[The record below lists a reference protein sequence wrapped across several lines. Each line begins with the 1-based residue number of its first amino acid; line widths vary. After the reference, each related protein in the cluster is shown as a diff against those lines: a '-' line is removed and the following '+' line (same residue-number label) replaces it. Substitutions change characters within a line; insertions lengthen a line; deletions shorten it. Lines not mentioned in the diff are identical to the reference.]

1 MGYLDKKIIINR
13 LAKIKYLYKIG
24 VEQSMQEGTFAGF
37 SILSFHDCVE
47 MFLLLVLE
55 DRGDPRPKDE
65 VKKKKE
71 ISFMGYWDCFKE
83 LTLKESMNLLKERR
97 RNIKHKGIFPS
108 KSDVEESRVTITQF
122 FRENTKSLF
131 KQDFDTISLADLIE
145 YPQIKK
151 YVQNAESAL
160 SQDNTYDCL
169 VNARV
174 GFEELLSSYESNKR
188 QWRDSIFY
196 VGEKVGMDYRSLVA
210 NNKDGLRWFEQVT
223 KTTNAVR
230 NILKVTALGID
241 YKKYALFDF
250 ITPNVVETCGIGED
264 KYAKEPKENFES
276 TRTITPQD
284 CHFCINFVIDSAL
297 KLQEFDFSISKY
309 LEIKG

>member
-1 MGYLDKKIIINR
+1 MGCLDKKIIANR

-24 VEQSMQEGTFAGF
+24 IEQSMQEGTFAGF
-37 SILSFHDCVE
+37 SILSFHDCAE
-47 MFLLLVLE
+47 MFLLLVAE
-55 DRGDPRPKDE
+55 NHGDKIDDNM
-65 VKKKKE
+65 
-71 ISFMGYWDCFKE
+71 SFMTFWEKYPE
-83 LTLKESMNLLKERR
+83 LTLKESMRKLKDRR
-97 RNIKHKGIFPS
+97 VNIKHKGLFPS
-108 KSDVEESRVTITQF
+108 MMDVEESRVTITQF
-122 FRENTKSLF
+122 FRENTKSIF
-131 KQDFDTISLADLIE
+131 KLDFDTLSLADLIE
-145 YPQIKK
+145 YSNTKK
-151 YVQNAESAL
+151 YVQDAESAL
-160 SQDNTYDCL
+160 SQGHTYDCL

-196 VGEKVGMDYRSLVA
+196 VGEKVGKDYRNLVS